1 MTSAAWL
8 VTATKMSVMML
19 RRIERSALDVVNGG
33 EAALVWHRPRSGRS
47 TSDAI
52 RFTRNLCSGS
62 RADCVVGA
70 GDTPAATEESTII
83 GGKDAFPKRPTFPI
97 FTCTGEKFTDIS
109 ERCPYL
115 MACPLVKLPAPV
127 CRN

>member
-8 VTATKMSVMML
+8 VTATKMSVMMM
-19 RRIERSALDVVNGG
+19 RRIER
-33 EAALVWHRPRSGRS
+33 
-47 TSDAI
+47 SDAI

-97 FTCTGEKFTDIS
+97 FTCTGEKSTDIS

-115 MACPLVKLPAPV
+115 WCA
-127 CRN
+127 RW

>member
-1 MTSAAWL
+1 MSA
-8 VTATKMSVMML
+8 MMM
-19 RRIERSALDVVNGG
+19 RWIERSALDVITDG

-47 TSDAI
+47 TFDAI

-62 RADCVVGA
+62 RAGCVVSA
-70 GDTPAATEESTII
+70 GDTSAATEESTII

-97 FTCTGEKFTDIS
+97 FTCTGEKFADIS

-115 MACPLVKLPAPV
+115 WRA
-127 CRN
+127 RW